1 MRVFYVT
8 SEVSP
13 YAVSGG
19 LGDVMG
25 ALPKEVV
32 SHGVSA
38 AVFLPYY
45 DTVKEEHRAAM
56 EHVSDLSFKLSW
68 RSTGASVY
76 LLREGGVEYYFIEN
90 NYYFGRG
97 RLYGEFDDAER
108 FAFFSRA
115 VLEYAIGT
123 GDIPDIL
130 HANDWHAAMSIVYL
144 RTEFSAVRALSNV
157 RTVFT
162 IHNIEY
168 QGKAPIAALGDVF
181 GLSERYLGVME
192 YGGCINL
199 MKAAIVTA
207 DTVTTVSVSYAEE
220 LKYDYFAFGLSSII
234 RASSSRMKGIIN
246 GIDYS
251 LFTPEHDPFIY
262 RNYGASDVF
271 EGKQLNKCAL
281 RRELGLEDN
290 STALIA
296 MVTRLAEGKGIDL
309 VLGVIDELLALDIQ
323 LVILGTGR
331 CDYEQRF
338 IELANKHP
346 NLVVMIEFDRALSK
360 RIYASADIFLMP
372 SRSEPCGLS
381 QMIACAYGTVPI
393 VRSVGGLRDTIIPYG
408 TAGANGLRFDNYNAH
423 DMLYTVKDALE
434 LYKDKNKWNCLVLS
448 ALKSDFSW
456 KRSANG
462 YVNIYENLTLGST
475 DKG

>member
-1 MRVFYVT
+1 
-8 SEVSP
+8 
-13 YAVSGG
+13 
-19 LGDVMG
+19 
-25 ALPKEVV
+25 
-32 SHGVSA
+32 
-38 AVFLPYY
+38 
-45 DTVKEEHRAAM
+45 
-56 EHVSDLSFKLSW
+56 
-68 RSTGASVY
+68 
-76 LLREGGVEYYFIEN
+76 
-90 NYYFGRG
+90 
-97 RLYGEFDDAER
+97 
-108 FAFFSRA
+108 
-115 VLEYAIGT
+115 
-123 GDIPDIL
+123 
-130 HANDWHAAMSIVYL
+130 
-144 RTEFSAVRALSNV
+144 
-157 RTVFT
+157 
-162 IHNIEY
+162 
-168 QGKAPIAALGDVF
+168 
-181 GLSERYLGVME
+181 
-192 YGGCINL
+192 

-234 RASSSRMKGIIN
+234 RASSTRMKGIIN

-251 LFTPEHDPFIY
+251 LFTPEPDPFSY

-381 QMIACAYGTVPI
+381 QMIACAYGTVPV

-408 TAGANGLRFDNYNAH
+408 TAGANGFRFDNYNAH

-434 LYKDKNKWNCLVLS
+434 LYKDKKEWNCLVLS